1 MQTDMT
7 FLAPECWEWLD
18 SAGIGL
24 QRIQGLIFM
33 ETMCYVCVWPQQC
46 WESCANILVLCF
58 GDHGTNEMP
67 RVVGSKV

>member
-1 MQTDMT
+1 MQTDVT

-33 ETMCYVCVWPQQC
+33 QIFVQIFVQ
-46 WESCANILVLCF
+46 IF
-58 GDHGTNEMP
+58 
-67 RVVGSKV
+67 